1 MRADGNS
8 SMAQP
13 AVKVAKAVYVR
24 QLVDMATELPATFG
38 GAAAGATPP
47 SMLSKPTPHLR
58 KAQDQ
63 HRAMLQA
70 STKDFLQAMQAIS
83 STAEPAWCD
92 GSEPFR
98 LLLTAK
104 LSMAGCSRA

>member
-1 MRADGNS
+1 MRANGNS

-13 AVKVAKAVYVR
+13 AVRVAKAVYVR
-24 QLVDMATELPATFG
+24 QLVDRATELPASLG
-38 GAAAGATPP
+38 EAAVGAMPP

-70 STKDFLQAMQAIS
+70 SIKDLLQAMCAIS

-104 LSMAGCSRA
+104 LSMAGCSRT